1 MMATLKN
8 FYASTEGQRLI
19 AAGLAVAAV
28 CLART
33 LRHKPEKAEVTG
45 GESHSANV
53 EGNANVVVMVDAN
66 AANAVNIVNNHYH
79 APLQSTQVQV
89 QVQSTESSPSSAVPS
104 DETGRQLAVGTA
116 RRRAAD

>member
-1 MMATLKN
+1 MSNSPDTSFSVPPQAKTFLL
-8 FYASTEGQRLI
+8 YAGGG
-19 AAGLAVAAV
+19 AALVGFGLW
-28 CLART
+28 LW
-33 LRHKPEKAEVTG
+33 KKWGKADR
-45 GESHSANV
+45 ESHSANV

>member
-1 MMATLKN
+1 MTNPPATGSSVPQKKAILLCVVG
-8 FYASTEGQRLI
+8 ATG
-19 AAGLAVAAV
+19 AGLAWW
-28 CLART
+28 LW
-33 LRHKPEKAEVTG
+33 KKFGKAG

-89 QVQSTESSPSSAVPS
+89 QSTESSPSSAVPS